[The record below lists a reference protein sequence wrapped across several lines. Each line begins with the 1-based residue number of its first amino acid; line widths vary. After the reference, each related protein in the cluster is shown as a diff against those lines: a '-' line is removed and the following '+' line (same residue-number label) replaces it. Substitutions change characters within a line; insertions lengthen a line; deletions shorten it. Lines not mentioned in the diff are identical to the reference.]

1 MMKSQKTLSVVKTD
15 KALRKKSLMS
25 NKKSMM
31 RSTFARTSEVDEH
44 QNQMN
49 FLFEEND
56 DILDIESDELIENIL
71 LFIDFNISV
80 F

>member
-1 MMKSQKTLSVVKTD
+1 
-15 KALRKKSLMS
+15 
-25 NKKSMM
+25 MM

-56 DILDIESDELIENIL
+56 DILLDIESDDLIENIL

-80 F
+80 FCILFLKNKINAGGYAKINK

>member
-1 MMKSQKTLSVVKTD
+1 
-15 KALRKKSLMS
+15 
-25 NKKSMM
+25 MM

-56 DILDIESDELIENIL
+56 DILLDIESDELIENIL